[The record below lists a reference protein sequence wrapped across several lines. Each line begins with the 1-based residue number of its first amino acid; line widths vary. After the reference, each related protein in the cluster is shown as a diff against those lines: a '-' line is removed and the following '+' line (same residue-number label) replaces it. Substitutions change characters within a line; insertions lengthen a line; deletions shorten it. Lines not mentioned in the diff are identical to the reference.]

1 MARVMSTAIGFT
13 KGTVSGARIVLYLGR
28 NFKSVSRSIL
38 DLGPRVMEASRPR
51 RVPSHTGT
59 DPPDIACRLFYQL
72 HSVATLVARRLQ
84 HTNDQSLVPTTD
96 GPAIELFDTLVPLG
110 GRT

>member
-38 DLGPRVMEASRPR
+38 DLGPRVMEASK
-51 RVPSHTGT
+51 PSFQTPAT
-59 DPPDIACRLFYQL
+59 SRCIWMDCDSPASP
-72 HSVATLVARRLQ
+72 SVR
-84 HTNDQSLVPTTD
+84 N
-96 GPAIELFDTLVPLG
+96 EL
-110 GRT
+110 